1 MNADTP
7 GARAFTPLA
16 WERVLW
22 TARPWPRRAGAMYVL
37 TDLRFVSCG
46 GAGEDGFPLDEIVGL
61 EVRPPTLLERSLR
74 RRSVIL
80 VRRVLAEP
88 PLVLDRLSRRQIL
101 ALVQQLV
108 ARQEIELR
116 IDPTLVEEAVRSA
129 APLPMRSIA
138 AGAAAALAVA
148 IVAAQ
153 LKGAEPTIVYPEH
166 DAIYPGGEKRDARE
180 ILRFM
185 EQDVMPWARRALGPV
200 VGGADRVTC
209 ATCHGADGEARRW
222 AMPGVSELPYPKVR
236 AGAIGGTELYAWLSP
251 DPQLRN
257 AVYADLAQDD
267 RQATAAYMRQ
277 IVMPGMARLLGRP
290 AYDFASS
297 YGANRSQFAFG
308 CYHCHRV
315 K

>member
-1 MNADTP
+1 MNADK
-7 GARAFTPLA
+7 GSAFTPMT

-22 TARPWPRRAGAMYVL
+22 SARPWPRRGGAVYVL
-37 TDLRFVSCG
+37 TDLRFVAREGNEEES
-46 GAGEDGFPLDEIVGL
+46 FPIDEIVEL
-61 EVRPPTLLERSLR
+61 DECLPTVFERVSQ
-74 RRSVIL
+74 RRSVML
-80 VRRVLAEP
+80 MRRADVGP
-88 PLVLDRLSRRQIL
+88 PLLLAHLSRRQIL

-108 ARQEIELR
+108 GRQEIELT
-116 IDPTLVEEAVRSA
+116 IDPALVEEAVRSA
-129 APLPMRSIA
+129 APVPVKPIA
-138 AGAAAALAVA
+138 AAVAAAFAVA

-153 LKGAEPTIVYPEH
+153 IKGAEPPITYPDH
-166 DAIYPGGEKRDARE
+166 DAIYPRGVKRDTAT
-180 ILRFM
+180 IVRFM
-185 EQDVMPWARRALGPV
+185 ERDVMSWARQALGPV

-236 AGAIGGTELYAWLSP
+236 AGSFGAPELYAWLSP

-277 IVMPGMARLLGRP
+277 VVMPGMARLLGRP

-297 YGANRSQFAFG
+297 YGANRAQFAFG

-315 K
+315 R

>member
-1 MNADTP
+1 M
-7 GARAFTPLA
+7 A

-22 TARPWPRRAGAMYVL
+22 SARPWPQRPAALYVL
-37 TDLRFVSCG
+37 TDLRFVAREGDEEES
-46 GAGEDGFPLDEIVGL
+46 FPLDEIIELDVC
-61 EVRPPTLLERSLR
+61 PPSVLERVSQ
-74 RRSVIL
+74 RRSVVL
-80 VRRVLAEP
+80 TRQVRGGP
-88 PLVLDRLSRRQIL
+88 SLVLKHLSRRQIL

-108 ARQEIELR
+108 GREETELT
-116 IDPTLVEEAVRSA
+116 IDAALVEEAVRST
-129 APLPMRSIA
+129 APVPIKSIA
-138 AGAAAALAVA
+138 AAAMAALTVA

-153 LKGAEPTIVYPEH
+153 IKGAEPAITYPAH
-166 DAIYPGGEKRDARE
+166 DAIYPGGVKRDSAD
-180 ILRFM
+180 IVRFM
-185 EQDVMPWARRALGPV
+185 ERDVMPWARRTLGPIA
-200 VGGADRVTC
+200 GGADRVTC
-209 ATCHGADGEARRW
+209 ATCHGTDAEARRW

-236 AGAIGGTELYAWLSP
+236 AGGFGSGELYAWLSP

-277 IVMPGMARLLGRP
+277 VVMPGMARLLGRP

-297 YGANRSQFAFG
+297 YGTNRAQFAFG